1 MFISVNRLPHPIPP
15 ADSPNP
21 KAAQALQE
29 GLGGQF
35 GEMRTLMQYFFQNM
49 NFRGEAKPYQDL
61 LRSMATEE
69 MGHVEQITNTI
80 NVLLEG
86 ASGPSTEPDDL
97 PLSVA
102 LDSPN
107 IHHFLVAGQS
117 ARPVD
122 AAGNPWSASYVYDSG
137 NLVLNMIYNLM
148 LESTGRL
155 QKCRLYQMSND
166 KAFRST
172 VSYLIV
178 RDLVHEKVFAK
189 ALEALG
195 VDWGKALPIPRFD
208 TSKMPEVRD
217 LERKNL
223 HNQMWT
229 FANKGETSL
238 LDTIFRGDSPFD
250 DGGTLEVIEGF
261 PEGHDIPIL
270 PDAPQEFASGLDSDL
285 IRLTRELQTI
295 SKKNIGNGVAYPD
308 NNSGSGST
316 TYIDDATTAAS
327 TTTSTT
333 TYSTN
338 EAEGNAFSDLR
349 DIDWEDVI
357 KKEARGID
365 DSDLGEVK
373 EVDGDYVITKKGI
386 VSKDKFYLPKNLAVK
401 FDGHKLWFKV
411 TEDEMDDYRRD

>member
-1 MFISVNRLPHPIPP
+1 MFLSIKRIPHPIPP
-15 ADSPNP
+15 AGNPDP

-35 GEMRTLMQYFFQNM
+35 GEMRTMMQYFFQNM
-49 NFRGEAKPYQDL
+49 NFRGDAKPYQDRQ
-61 LRSMATEE
+61 RSMATEE

-86 ASGPSTEPDDL
+86 ASVNSNQPNELL

-148 LESTGRL
+148 LEATGRL
-155 QKCRLYQMSND
+155 QKCRLYEMSNN
-166 KAFRST
+166 KAYRST

-189 ALEALG
+189 ALETLG
-195 VDWGKALPIPRFD
+195 VQWNKALPIPRID
-208 TSKMPEVRD
+208 TAGMKEVKE

-229 FANKGETSL
+229 FTNESSGLADIFKGS
-238 LDTIFRGDSPFD
+238 SPFD
-250 DGGTLEVIEGF
+250 DGGELEVI
-261 PEGHDIPIL
+261 
-270 PDAPQEFASGLDSDL
+270 
-285 IRLTRELQTI
+285 
-295 SKKNIGNGVAYPD
+295 
-308 NNSGSGST
+308 
-316 TYIDDATTAAS
+316 
-327 TTTSTT
+327 
-333 TYSTN
+333 
-338 EAEGNAFSDLR
+338 
-349 DIDWEDVI
+349 
-357 KKEARGID
+357 
-365 DSDLGEVK
+365 
-373 EVDGDYVITKKGI
+373 
-386 VSKDKFYLPKNLAVK
+386 
-401 FDGHKLWFKV
+401 DGHP
-411 TEDEMDDYRRD
+411 